1 MLYILVWV
9 DICLVVVVVE
19 EIPIPLSTLHDM
31 MNATTFFFGI
41 FSTLSC
47 VHCVSH
53 VHVLD
58 SDVMTRACV
67 RQ

>member
-31 MNATTFFFGI
+31 MNATTFFLQYSQPYLASI
-41 FSTLSC
+41 
-47 VHCVSH
+47 VSH
-53 VHVLD
+53 
-58 SDVMTRACV
+58 MYMF
-67 RQ
+67 